1 MEVFMLKYAIIGLG
15 GLGKSHFRAY
25 DIIKKELGDEIK
37 LVALCDIRKEAF
49 TATVATNL
57 GDDTSSKDYSDYNL
71 YYNVDDLLENE
82 KLDFAVIVVPTY
94 LHEELAVK
102 VMSKGI
108 NVFSE
113 KPMAITAEAAKNML
127 DASRFACE
135 ELSADIVSSTSLSKD
150 DTIELKQKIDSLF
163 QLLGEKFPGF
173 WGRQIKGD
181 YIECLI
187 PNVSDSFRIALIIK
201 SYIKSITLPEI
212 KQSKSFQTY
221 GIRIAIGI
229 GEMRIVDK
237 QEGILDGEA
246 IYLSGRAIENMTSP
260 NKGTLSI
267 QINND
272 IHSSALN
279 TIAILTDALMN
290 NATKRQSEVLFYKLL
305 SVKEEDIADKL
316 GIKQPGVNNHSS
328 SAKWYCIEEALN
340 YFEQIKF

>member
-1 MEVFMLKYAIIGLG
+1 MYATI
-15 GLGKSHFRAY
+15 
-25 DIIKKELGDEIK
+25 
-37 LVALCDIRKEAF
+37 
-49 TATVATNL
+49 
-57 GDDTSSKDYSDYNL
+57 
-71 YYNVDDLLENE
+71 
-82 KLDFAVIVVPTY
+82 
-94 LHEELAVK
+94 
-102 VMSKGI
+102 
-108 NVFSE
+108 
-113 KPMAITAEAAKNML
+113 
-127 DASRFACE
+127 
-135 ELSADIVSSTSLSKD
+135 SADIVSSTSLSKD

-201 SYIKSITLPEI
+201 SYIKSITLPEVE
-212 KQSKSFQTY
+212 QSKNFKTY
-221 GIRIAIGI
+221 GIRIVIGI
-229 GEMRIVDK
+229 GDMRIIDK
-237 QEGILDGEA
+237 KEGILDGEA